1 MCLHAHTCTQHTH
14 GSTATIYSQ
23 KMYLIIVVSSPFTM
37 YEMSLFLTKV
47 KLIYEQDSTPSCL
60 IKDIIQ
66 SSVLILFDL
75 WAGFDI
81 INLSLSLKAF
91 FLKKSRTI
99 YLFFFFIF
107 YISLLSIRVFID
119 FSSFQSPRVE
129 MSCHQS
135 LKLLSSWWLHTPFR
149 ITSTLRDLNTMLR

>member
-1 MCLHAHTCTQHTH
+1 
-14 GSTATIYSQ
+14 
-23 KMYLIIVVSSPFTM
+23 M

-91 FLKKSRTI
+91 FLKKI
-99 YLFFFFIF
+99 
-107 YISLLSIRVFID
+107 
-119 FSSFQSPRVE
+119 
-129 MSCHQS
+129 
-135 LKLLSSWWLHTPFR
+135 
-149 ITSTLRDLNTMLR
+149 